1 MLFRSKPQKRFRP
14 DQRPKRSKGAA
25 PRRGLTAAEELAAA
39 QFEANIATPTVTAV
53 APAPIGSRA
62 AAAKRLSA
70 EIAEELPVVSVSRS
84 GNLFLNEK
92 PVNINNVADEIS
104 TRFKGQKAVYLRAD
118 KATPFDPIAQ
128 VMDALNKKFQI
139 RVVVK
144 PEDTSSRR

>member
-1 MLFRSKPQKRFRP
+1 MAKPQKRFRP

-70 EIAEELPVVSVSRS
+70 EIAEELPVVRRDLRRIGITYGALLALLGATWLVATNV
-84 GNLFLNEK
+84 GI
-92 PVNINNVADEIS
+92 IN
-104 TRFKGQKAVYLRAD
+104 
-118 KATPFDPIAQ
+118 P
-128 VMDALNKKFQI
+128 
-139 RVVVK
+139 
-144 PEDTSSRR
+144 